1 MVESEKMD
9 EIRDYGDAQRISRM
23 VLESARGKSASFN
36 PYEGSVLVYPDGTIR
51 FMGEELDPREA
62 LTRIADR
69 LWKERMRVNRQIR
82 KRNLLGSD
90 FVNCGC

>member
-1 MVESEKMD
+1 MV
-9 EIRDYGDAQRISRM
+9 
-23 VLESARGKSASFN
+23 
-36 PYEGSVLVYPDGTIR
+36 
-51 FMGEELDPREA
+51 EELDPREA
-62 LTRIADR
+62 LKRIADR